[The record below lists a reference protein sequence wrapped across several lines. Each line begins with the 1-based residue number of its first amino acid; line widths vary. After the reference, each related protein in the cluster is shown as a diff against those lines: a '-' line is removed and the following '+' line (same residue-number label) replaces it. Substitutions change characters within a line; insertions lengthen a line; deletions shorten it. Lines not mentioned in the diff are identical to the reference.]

1 MLADVR
7 KMTLIE
13 GVGDEV
19 LDFFIVV
26 GVLFVG
32 WVAWCS
38 TNIADQPL
46 IRTVLILQH
55 RTRTRIAALRA
66 NQQVLALAQQQH
78 NTENS
83 ENESRQANSGN
94 SSEVEPSCPETPL
107 PGMHNF

>member
-1 MLADVR
+1 
-7 KMTLIE
+7 MTMIQ

-26 GVLFVG
+26 GVLLVG
-32 WVAWCS
+32 WIAWCS

-66 NQQVLALAQQQH
+66 NQPQQQLSA
-78 NTENS
+78 ENS
-83 ENESRQANSGN
+83 ENETRLSESSNG
-94 SSEVEPSCPETPL
+94 SEVEAACPEFSLAGKISTVSI
-107 PGMHNF
+107 NSSI